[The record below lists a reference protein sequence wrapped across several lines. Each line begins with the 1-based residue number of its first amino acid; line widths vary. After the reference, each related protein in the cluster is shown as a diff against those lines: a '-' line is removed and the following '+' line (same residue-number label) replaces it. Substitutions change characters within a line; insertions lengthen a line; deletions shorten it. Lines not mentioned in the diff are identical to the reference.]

1 MSTAQNTG
9 AYSPGAPSA
18 GAPSAGAPSTTDVAR
33 DQASQ
38 VGQSAGGA
46 AQHVARH
53 SKEQIGEVAAEAQR
67 QARDLLGEA
76 RTQVSQQAGTQRDR
90 LTEALMSI
98 GSELD
103 EMADKGGQGG
113 IASEIAR
120 QASRQIRSM
129 AEQLDGR
136 EPADLLGDLRTYA
149 RRRPTAFLVGALA
162 AGVVAGRLTRGVKD
176 QSSGPSTGRELQAG
190 RTATVPALGTSAA
203 GATPSPYIAPAPAQ
217 PVAPPVAPPIAADPL
232 TAPIVGDP
240 DIDLTGRSVAGERA
254 PGSGPLARDDF
265 GRRTDGGL

>member
-1 MSTAQNTG
+1 MSTAQNAG
-9 AYSPGAPSA
+9 AYSPGALSTE
-18 GAPSAGAPSTTDVAR
+18 APSTGTPSTTDVAR

-38 VGQSAGGA
+38 VGQSASGA

-53 SKEQIGEVAAEAQR
+53 SKEQVGEVAAEAQR

-98 GSELD
+98 GSELE

-120 QASRQIRSM
+120 QAARQIRSM
-129 AEQLDGR
+129 ASQLDGR
-136 EPADLLGDLRTYA
+136 EPTDLLGDLRSYA

-162 AGVVAGRLTRGVKD
+162 AGVVAGRLTRGIKD
-176 QSSGPSTGRELQAG
+176 ESSSSSAGRELPAG
-190 RTATVPALGTSAA
+190 RTATTPALGTTAA
-203 GATPSPYIAPAPAQ
+203 GTTPTPYVTPAPTQ
-217 PVAPPVAPPIAADPL
+217 PLAPPVAPPVAADPL
-232 TAPIVGDP
+232 TAPTVGDP
-240 DIDLTGRSVAGERA
+240 DIDLTGRSGLGERA
-254 PGSGPLARDDF
+254 PGPGPLTRDDV
-265 GRRTDGGL
+265 GRRSDGGL

>member
-9 AYSPGAPSA
+9 AYPPGATSA
-18 GAPSAGAPSTTDVAR
+18 GSPSTTDVAR

-46 AQHVARH
+46 AQHVAKH
-53 SKEQIGEVAAEAQR
+53 SKEQIGEVAAEAKT

-90 LTEALMSI
+90 LTEVLNSI
-98 GSELD
+98 GSELE

-129 AEQLDGR
+129 AGQLDGR

-149 RRRPTAFLVGALA
+149 RRRPTVFLVGALA
-162 AGVVAGRLTRGVKD
+162 AGVVAGRLTRGIKD
-176 QSSGPSTGRELQAG
+176 ESSSPSTGRELPAG
-190 RTATVPALGTSAA
+190 RTATMAALDTSAA
-203 GATPSPYIAPAPAQ
+203 GTTPNPYVAPAPAQ
-217 PVAPPVAPPIAADPL
+217 PLAPPVAPPVAADPL

-240 DIDLTGRSVAGERA
+240 DIDLTGRSATGERVSA
-254 PGSGPLARDDF
+254 SGPLARDDF
-265 GRRTDGGL
+265 GPRSDGGL

>member
-9 AYSPGAPSA
+9 AYTPAAPT
-18 GAPSAGAPSTTDVAR
+18 AGAPSTTDVAR

-46 AQHVARH
+46 AAHVAQH
-53 SKEQIGEVAAEAQR
+53 SKEQIGQIAAEAKT
-67 QARDLLGEA
+67 QARDLIGEA

-90 LTEALMSI
+90 FTEVLNSI
-98 GSELD
+98 GSELE

-129 AEQLDGR
+129 AGQLDGR

-149 RRRPTAFLVGALA
+149 RRRPTVFLVGALA
-162 AGVVAGRLTRGVKD
+162 AGVVAGRLTRGIKD
-176 QSSGPSTGRELQAG
+176 ESSGSSTGRELPAG
-190 RTATVPALGTSAA
+190 RTETLPVLGTSALGMPALGT
-203 GATPSPYIAPAPAQ
+203 TPNPYVAPAPA
-217 PVAPPVAPPIAADPL
+217 PPLAPPIAPPIAADPV

-240 DIDLTGRSVAGERA
+240 DIDLTGRSAAGEQA

>member
-9 AYSPGAPSA
+9 AYNPGARSA
-18 GAPSAGAPSTTDVAR
+18 GSPSTTDVAR

-38 VGQSAGGA
+38 VGQSASGA
-46 AQHVARH
+46 AQHVAQH
-53 SKEQIGEVAAEAQR
+53 SKEQIGEVAAEAKT

-76 RTQVSQQAGTQRDR
+76 RTQMSQQAGTQRDR
-90 LTEALMSI
+90 LTEALLSI

-103 EMADKGGQGG
+103 EMAEKGGQGG

-129 AEQLDGR
+129 AGQLDGK
-136 EPADLLGDLRTYA
+136 EPASLLGDLRSYA

-162 AGVVAGRLTRGVKD
+162 TGVVAGRLTRGIKD
-176 QSSGPSTGRELQAG
+176 ESSGSSTGRELPAG
-190 RTATVPALGTSAA
+190 RTATMPALGKSAA
-203 GATPSPYIAPAPAQ
+203 GMTPNPYLAPAPAQ
-217 PVAPPVAPPIAADPL
+217 PVAPPVAPPVAADPL

-240 DIDLTGRSVAGERA
+240 DIDLTGRSATGERA
-254 PGSGPLARDDF
+254 PGSGPLSRDDF